1 MKSVLIVGLGRFGQH
16 LCRKM
21 VELGNEVMVIDI
33 DEECV
38 EEMMSIATN
47 AQIGDCTKPE
57 VLKSLGISNF
67 DMCFV
72 CIGTNFQNSLEV
84 TSLLKENGAKYVVS
98 KATRE
103 IHEKFLLRNGAD
115 EVVYPERD
123 MAKDYAV
130 RYSADHIFDY
140 IGVDDQ
146 HSIYEIPVAAEWVGK
161 SLRELDFRDTYKV
174 NILGIKKG
182 EETTLLP
189 MADHKFDREEHLMI
203 IGRIE
208 HVDKLL
214 KKFENEKDKRNFR

>member
-38 EEMMSIATN
+38 EEMMAIATN

-57 VLKSLGISNF
+57 VLKSLGIANF

-84 TSLLKENGAKYVVS
+84 TSLLKEYGAKYVVS

-123 MAKDYAV
+123 MARDYAV

-214 KKFENEKDKRNFR
+214 EKFEHEKGKRNFR